1 MVSGVTQMREQTSR
15 ILAILEERLPARE
28 PSPAETEPT
37 EEAAEGEGQ

>member
-28 PSPAETEPT
+28 PSSAEGEVG
-37 EEAAEGEGQ
+37 EEAAESEGQ